1 MENVDSATPDKK
13 GASCEAT
20 SAGRKGEI
28 TTPIDDHID
37 TKTDAFSYHCY
48 SVIDKHKGKQFT
60 CKKNNMIILWLG
72 LIPSKFVWGWKL
84 GSLK

>member
-20 SAGRKGEI
+20 SAGRKGAI

-37 TKTDAFSYHCY
+37 TKTDAFSYHCS
-48 SVIDKHKGKQFT
+48 SVIDKHKGKQF
-60 CKKNNMIILWLG
+60 IHI
-72 LIPSKFVWGWKL
+72 FR
-84 GSLK
+84 